1 MFAVAQAPP
10 DHAHRLRT
18 QRNRRTSFCGR
29 RSRCGADL
37 IAAIGDRCPVG
48 ATADGSRADDGRCCI
63 PASGPLAGPRGR
75 RCSSVE
81 GAYPNAGGAVP
92 LEDPLTGQRS
102 DSVIG
107 GGPDRGLCPAYR
119 EWPAIASGPVTP
131 GEVPPTAHLVT
142 AVRGPVLRRMS
153 LADLRCLRDRGPAC
167 AGRACGLCL
176 GRYGRPASGACARAV
191 SVRLV
196 PGIVRAKSAPNAA
209 AGLTAPCGARVRV
222 SSTARMLAA
231 AVKA

>member
-37 IAAIGDRCPVG
+37 IAAVGDRCPVG

-92 LEDPLTGQRS
+92 LEDPLTGRRS

-107 GGPDRGLCPAYR
+107 EGPDRGLHPPYR

-142 AVRGPVLRRMS
+142 PSRATPNVLIWRAATNRQ
-153 LADLRCLRDRGPAC
+153 ADFMPALNQRSVC
-167 AGRACGLCL
+167 ADNKCRSRFGDHR
-176 GRYGRPASGACARAV
+176 
-191 SVRLV
+191 
-196 PGIVRAKSAPNAA
+196 
-209 AGLTAPCGARVRV
+209 
-222 SSTARMLAA
+222 
-231 AVKA
+231 